1 MENGSS
7 MTMWVN
13 FLVRFALH
21 QDNHHITV
29 VSGGG
34 GNNEE
39 SNGNTTSLR
48 KLVSELS
55 RIIPVRHVRED
66 KFESSKKVTQESLDI
81 IFFKG
86 NNWNLQAS

>member
-48 KLVSELS
+48 KLVSE
-55 RIIPVRHVRED
+55 P
-66 KFESSKKVTQESLDI
+66 
-81 IFFKG
+81 
-86 NNWNLQAS
+86 A